1 MPQCRICYEEDG
13 ILLTPCRCRGSIAYI
28 HKECLL
34 SEIQFSLK
42 NECTICNET
51 YKIHSE
57 PLLYFNLGCLFMFGI
72 YMVKSPLA
80 ITTAISLLLPFAI
93 TAYMFY
99 LKNQRKNLISLS
111 IIIAYAF
118 MGYALEKYLEYD
130 ESMLLFKFQILLLV
144 GLGIYIL
151 VEKLPPAYLFYIVSV
166 VMVIINMYVILQ
178 AIHHDKLKVSN
189 IYMFGIY
196 TLTLSVLSLT
206 R

>member
-51 YKIHSE
+51 YKVHSE

-72 YMVKSPLA
+72 YMVKNLLA
-80 ITTAISLLLPFAI
+80 ITTAISLLTPFAI

-111 IIIAYAF
+111 IVIAYAF
-118 MGYALEKYLEYD
+118 MAFVLEHHLGYD
-130 ESMLLFKFQILLLV
+130 ESMVLFNFQIFLLI
-144 GLGIYIL
+144 GLGMYIL
-151 VEKLPPAYLFYIVSV
+151 IEKLPPAYLFYIFSI
-166 VMVIINMYVILQ
+166 VMVILNMYVILQ
-178 AIHHDKLKVSN
+178 AIHRDKLKISN
-189 IYMFGIY
+189 TYMFGIY